1 MGQTMNVC
9 HGARIRMDQVC
20 APRSGMHISP
30 QGKNYYVM
38 NEFPQGKL
46 LLSYGLKESQEAGR
60 VPYSADQVLILHLGA
75 GYLDGFT
82 LRKFSELY
90 TLMIYLYVSILQG

>member
-1 MGQTMNVC
+1 
-9 HGARIRMDQVC
+9 MDLVC

-30 QGKNYYVM
+30 QGENYYMM
-38 NEFPQGKL
+38 NELPQGKL
-46 LLSYGLKESQEAGR
+46 LSSYGLKESQEAGR
-60 VPYSADQVLILHLGA
+60 VPYRADHVLILHLGA

-90 TLMIYLYVSILQG
+90 TLTIYLYVSIVSRIEKKHF